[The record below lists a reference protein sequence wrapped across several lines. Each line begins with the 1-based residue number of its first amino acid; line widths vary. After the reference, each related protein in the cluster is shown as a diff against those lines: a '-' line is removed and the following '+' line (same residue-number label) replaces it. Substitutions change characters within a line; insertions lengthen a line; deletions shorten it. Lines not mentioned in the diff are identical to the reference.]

1 MIVLAVK
8 TYNGA
13 AAESIEAS
21 FDERGGTI
29 GRADSNQLVL
39 PDPDRTIS
47 RVHATVVRRDGVFV
61 IEDRGS
67 NPIVVNGSAL
77 GKGAAVPLAAGDVV
91 QIGGY
96 TLEVR
101 AGAAQ
106 PLPVMAPPS
115 SAAMPGAGGRI
126 PADWDPM
133 RTGSAPGVPTAM
145 PAAPS
150 PTAATAAARTTVLPP
165 LAPAPVM
172 PAAPTASPRPGGAA
186 SGGAP
191 SIDDLF
197 GLSDKLPDTDPLPR
211 RVLPDDV
218 ALLSDLG
225 APAAA
230 APLRPATLPTPAAPP
245 PPPAAAAPQPAA
257 AGDARRT
264 PVVSWDGSPRQA
276 TIVAAPVSTADGRRA
291 SPAVTGSAARPGL
304 RSPAAPAAAPPMTA
318 ATASAAGPAAA
329 DGLLQAFLE
338 GLDSEGAPKVGALT
352 PELMRLLGS
361 LLAESV
367 RGTID
372 LLHARAVV
380 KNEMRADVTAIRPR
394 QNNPLK
400 FSPTAAVALQHL
412 LTPTVPGF
420 LPAQAAMRDA
430 FQDLRAHELA
440 VMAGVRS
447 ALTGLLQR
455 FDPKTLETHLTR
467 KSGLETLLAGGRRAQ
482 LWQAYQTLFSQLSAE
497 AEDDFHT
504 LFGRAFLEAYEDHL
518 GELKAADRQ
527 TGQQRGGGG

>member
-13 AAESIEAS
+13 ATEPIEAS
-21 FDERGGTI
+21 FDALGGTI
-29 GRADSNQLVL
+29 GRADSNRLVL

-47 RVHATVVRRDGVFV
+47 RVHATVAQRSGVFV

-96 TLEVR
+96 LLEVR
-101 AGAAQ
+101 AAA
-106 PLPVMAPPS
+106 VAPP
-115 SAAMPGAGGRI
+115 AAATRMPASPVPAAGGVI
-126 PADWDPM
+126 PANWDPLH
-133 RTGSAPGVPTAM
+133 TGSAALPTSAPAVPAPAPATPM
-145 PAAPS
+145 PAAP
-150 PTAATAAARTTVLPP
+150 
-165 LAPAPVM
+165 
-172 PAAPTASPRPGGAA
+172 GGT
-186 SGGAP
+186 P

-197 GLSDKLPDTDPLPR
+197 GLDDQLPRTDPLPR
-211 RVLPDDV
+211 RMLPDDLGP
-218 ALLSDLG
+218 LL
-225 APAAA
+225 AA
-230 APLRPATLPTPAAPP
+230 APAPLSRPSALPSTLPPSSPSSPSSAPP
-245 PPPAAAAPQPAA
+245 PAT
-257 AGDARRT
+257 AGDTRRT

-276 TIVAAPVSTADGRRA
+276 TIVAAPVSAADGRRA
-291 SPAVTGSAARPGL
+291 VPTATGGSARPGL
-304 RSPAAPAAAPPMTA
+304 RSAGPVSAAAPAHAAAPSSG
-318 ATASAAGPAAA
+318 ASPAGAPAA
-329 DGLLQAFLE
+329 DGLLQAFLD
-338 GLDSEGAPKVGALT
+338 GLGNGRAPQLGALT
-352 PELMRLLGS
+352 PELMHLLGS

-400 FSPTAAVALQHL
+400 FSPTAEVALQHL

-440 VMAGVRS
+440 VMAGVRA
-447 ALTGLLQR
+447 ALSGLLQR
-455 FDPKTLETHLTR
+455 FDPKTLETHLVR

-482 LWQAYQTLFSQLSAE
+482 LWQAYQSLFSQLSAE

-527 TGQQRGGGG
+527 PAPTGGRRPGGGGG

>member
-13 AAESIEAS
+13 AAEPIEAS
-21 FDERGGTI
+21 FGELGGTI
-29 GRADSNQLVL
+29 GRADSNLLVL

-47 RVHATVVRRDGVFV
+47 RVHATVARRDGVFV

-67 NPIVVNGSAL
+67 NPIVVNGAAL
-77 GKGAAVPLAAGDVV
+77 GKGAAVPLAAGDLV

-96 TLEVR
+96 MLEVR
-101 AGAAQ
+101 AGAAD
-106 PLPVMAPPS
+106 PLPAAPLPPPPAHPP
-115 SAAMPGAGGRI
+115 AAGAQI

-133 RTGSAPGVPTAM
+133 RTGSAPAFPVVA
-145 PAAPS
+145 PAPALPA
-150 PTAATAAARTTVLPP
+150 AATAAVARTTVLPP
-165 LAPAPVM
+165 AVPA
-172 PAAPTASPRPGGAA
+172 ASPRPAAAAAGAT
-186 SGGAP
+186 P

-197 GLSDKLPDTDPLPR
+197 GLDDKLPDTDPLPR
-211 RVLPDDV
+211 RMLPDDV
-218 ALLSDLG
+218 ELLLSDLG
-225 APAAA
+225 APTA
-230 APLRPATLPTPAAPP
+230 APPSSSPPPSPPLQPAAPP
-245 PPPAAAAPQPAA
+245 PPATV
-257 AGDARRT
+257 GDARRT

-276 TIVAAPVSTADGRRA
+276 TIVAAPVSAADGRRT
-291 SPAVTGSAARPGL
+291 SPGATGSGARPGL
-304 RSPAAPAAAPPMTA
+304 RTAGPPAAAPAMTA
-318 ATASAAGPAAA
+318 ATPAAGTAAA
-329 DGLLQAFLE
+329 DGHGLLQAFLE
-338 GLDSEGAPKVGALT
+338 GLGSERAPKVGALT

-367 RGTID
+367 GGTID

-440 VMAGVRS
+440 VMAGMRS

-455 FDPKTLETHLTR
+455 FDPKTLETHLVR

-482 LWQAYQTLFSQLSAE
+482 LWQAYQSLFSQLSAE

-518 GELKAADRQ
+518 GELKAAERQ
-527 TGQQRGGGG
+527 TGVQRGGGG

>member
-1 MIVLAVK
+1 M
-8 TYNGA
+8 
-13 AAESIEAS
+13 
-21 FDERGGTI
+21 
-29 GRADSNQLVL
+29 
-39 PDPDRTIS
+39 P
-47 RVHATVVRRDGVFV
+47 
-61 IEDRGS
+61 
-67 NPIVVNGSAL
+67 
-77 GKGAAVPLAAGDVV
+77 AAGG
-91 QIGGY
+91 Q
-96 TLEVR
+96 
-101 AGAAQ
+101 
-106 PLPVMAPPS
+106 
-115 SAAMPGAGGRI
+115 I

-133 RTGSAPGVPTAM
+133 RTGSAPVAPIAM
-145 PAAPS
+145 PAPAL
-150 PTAATAAARTTVLPP
+150 PTAATAAAARTTVLPP
-165 LAPAPVM
+165 AAAAPAM
-172 PAAPTASPRPGGAA
+172 PAAPIASPRPTAAA
-186 SGGAP
+186 SGGTP

-197 GLSDKLPDTDPLPR
+197 GLDDKLPDTDPLPR
-211 RVLPDDV
+211 RMLPDDV
-218 ALLSDLG
+218 ELLLSDLG
-225 APAAA
+225 APATAV
-230 APLRPATLPTPAAPP
+230 PLPPPPSASPSPPLQPTAAPP
-245 PPPAAAAPQPAA
+245 QPAT

-291 SPAVTGSAARPGL
+291 SPAATGSGARPGL
-304 RSPAAPAAAPPMTA
+304 RTAGPPSAAPAMMTAAAPP
-318 ATASAAGPAAA
+318 AGPAAA

-338 GLDSEGAPKVGALT
+338 GLGSEGAPKVGALT

-440 VMAGVRS
+440 VMAGMRS

-455 FDPKTLETHLTR
+455 FDPRTLETHLAR

-482 LWQAYQTLFSQLSAE
+482 LWQAYQTLFGQLSAE

-527 TGQQRGGGG
+527 TGVQRGGGG